1 MLPVADENRKWGGKV
16 MAGKTSEISDQEE
29 TSAERDLIG
38 PAAFIV
44 FTVAVLIF
52 FWWLLIYDHG
62 VVSMH

>member
-1 MLPVADENRKWGGKV
+1 